1 MRQDSQNVAV
11 FGEALVDE
19 FADGPVVGGAP
30 FNVARHLAA
39 FGASPQLF
47 TRIGQDANG
56 ALVRAQF
63 GRFGLREDGLQ
74 IDPAR
79 PTGRVVVEQHGGEHR
94 FVILPDQ
101 AWDYIAAPALLH
113 ALGHATPALVYF
125 GTLAQ
130 RAPASGAALAGLL
143 EATAAPRAPRFLDVN
158 LRADQVGD
166 DCVLASLRQAT
177 IAKLNEEELQRVH
190 AMLSDVPP
198 LGEDIFG
205 AAAAA
210 ACAGLIAAFGLRGL
224 VVTLGERGALWFGAD
239 GTRLHAAAAPV
250 DALCDTVGAGDA
262 FSAVFVLGSVLEWPM
277 QTILDRAV
285 AFAGAICEVRGA
297 VPSDPSFHAPWRARW
312 FASPT

>member
-1 MRQDSQNVAV
+1 MRQDSQTIAV

-47 TRIGQDANG
+47 TRVGTDANG
-56 ALVRAQF
+56 ALVRGQF
-63 GRFGLREDGLQ
+63 RRFGLREDGLQ
-74 IDPAR
+74 VDAVR
-79 PTGRVVVEQHGGEHR
+79 PTGRVLVDQRGGEHR

-113 ALGHATPALVYF
+113 ALGNAAPALLYF

-130 RAPASGAALAGLL
+130 RGPVSGAALAGLL
-143 EATAAPRAPRFLDVN
+143 EATAAPRFLDVN
-158 LRADQVGD
+158 LRAGQVGD
-166 DCVLASLRQAT
+166 DCVLASLRHAD

-190 AMLSDVPP
+190 AMHARVRPLDEDV
-198 LGEDIFG
+198 FG

-224 VVTLGERGALWFGAD
+224 VVTLGARGALWFGAD

-250 DALCDTVGAGDA
+250 ATLSDTVGAGDA
-262 FSAVFVLGSVLEWPM
+262 FSAVFVLGSVLQWPM